1 MTKLLHTETSDG
13 LRLPGFLSQAD
24 SDVGL
29 LLIHGMGGCFVENPY
44 AQVLAEELPK
54 AGINFLYGHNRG
66 YSSINDIRTTTRD
79 KGGFRTFKRTG
90 RAYERFTECVHD
102 ITAWVQEV
110 RKASWQKIYIAGYS
124 LGGPK
129 LVYSLPQLTG
139 DDIKGIALLSAADMV
154 GLGKKD
160 PNYTK
165 LLTDAQNNLKAGQPR
180 KLLEGQFW
188 GEDVLLSSQ
197 TFLDL
202 FEENGPADV
211 LPLYRKPVN
220 IPALAAMTKP
230 LLILFGELDDVAI
243 DDIPSDLANF
253 VRQVKNAQKITT
265 KIIAGAPHSYENH
278 EQELA
283 QTLVNWIQQSA

>member
-1 MTKLLHTETSDG
+1 MKLLHTETADG
-13 LRLPGFLSQAD
+13 LRLPGFLCETP
-24 SDVGL
+24 SDTGL
-29 LLIHGMGGCFVENPY
+29 LLIHGMGGCFIENPY

-79 KGGFRTFKRTG
+79 GNNWRAIKRTG
-90 RAYERFTECVHD
+90 RAYERFADCVYD
-102 ITAWVQEV
+102 ITAWLHEA
-110 RKASWQKIYIAGYS
+110 RRLGWKKIFIAGYS

-139 DDIKGIALLSAADMV
+139 DDIKGFALLSAADMV

-160 PNYTK
+160 PSYQRLLADARQNVKSGELLK
-165 LLTDAQNNLKAGQPR
+165 LLN
-180 KLLEGQFW
+180 GQFW
-188 GEDVLLSSQ
+188 GEDALLSSQ

-202 FEENGPADV
+202 FEEGGPADI
-211 LPLYRKPVN
+211 LPLYRKPVC
-220 IPALAAMTKP
+220 IPALATIKQP
-230 LLILFGELDDVAI
+230 LLILFGERDDVAI
-243 DDIPSDLANF
+243 DDIPTDLANF
-253 VRQVKNAQKITT
+253 VAQAKNAKKITT

-283 QTLVNWIQQSA
+283 ETLVHWIKDCL